1 MTDFPDIKA
10 FQSSVR
16 QYIKQNLPDEL
27 RKLVIQEKMDIP
39 RDLQRQWHRILQKKG
54 WGCPSWPMEYG
65 GPGWNDM
72 QHFVFEREIALG
84 DAPRS
89 MVYGVGMLAPTIMK
103 YGSEAQK
110 QEILPRIQNAD
121 HFWCQG
127 FSEPGAGSDL
137 ASLKTRADRN
147 GDEYV
152 INGSKMWTSEGHI
165 ADRMFGLFRTDSSG
179 KKQFGITFLT
189 LDMHAPGVEVQP
201 ILTYDGAGREINQVF
216 FKDVR
221 VPVSHRIGEEHQG
234 WAIAKYL
241 LSLERFGTA
250 EVSRSM
256 RTLQKIKDLA
266 RRNKFDD
273 LNFKARLTRAEIS
286 LQAVELTE
294 YRMLFGEQPAGAEA
308 SLLKLKGTEIQNEIL
323 ELFHDAVGNYA
334 LIDARDDASLNNL
347 PDNLFEAGYIA
358 QAHFNFRK
366 TEIYAGSSEVQKNI
380 IAKAVL
386 GI

>member
-103 YGSEAQK
+103 YGSEVQK
-110 QEILPRIQNAD
+110 QEILPPIQNAD

-137 ASLKTRADRN
+137 ASLKTRADRD
-147 GDEYV
+147 GDEYI

-323 ELFHDAVGNYA
+323 ELFHDAVGSYA